1 MNKVQFPPII
11 CYKFRKI
18 SITEVKKARKSKYL
32 CIIFK
37 KIKVFYSMTITLIIL
52 IITVAMFIWGKVRAD
67 IVALTALA
75 ALLVFGILTPAE
87 ALAGFS
93 SPIVVMMV
101 GLFVVGGAIMQT
113 GLAKLTGNKL
123 MALSRGNETITFL
136 LVMLVTSF
144 IGAFVSNTGTVA
156 LMMPII
162 MSLAAGSGMQSSRF
176 LMPLAFAGSLGGML
190 TLIGTPPNLVID
202 EVLTEAGFKPLAF
215 FSFFP
220 VGIIVIAI
228 GIIVLMPLSKI
239 FLSKSQGSKK
249 KKNAKSL
256 DDLVDEYRLL
266 DNLHRFIVPSS
277 RTSAARDENGNQLDI
292 VGKTLKELSI
302 QKKYGV
308 SIIEIRNEK
317 KSRLGLVKDVNQN
330 MAKSSSTIQV
340 HDTLYI
346 IGDEQKMQHFA
357 QDYGLRKMKD
367 VKIDFYDLGLTEIV
381 VMPTSNFVG
390 LRIGEANLRKRFGI
404 NVLGVKRGSSSSS
417 SSEGGRGGSE
427 YITDNLIAAK
437 LHVGDML
444 LVQGEWTNLAH
455 LTADTTNWVVLDQPE
470 KTADKVLLDY
480 KAPVAAAIML
490 LMIAMMVFDFIPV
503 APVTAVIIAGLL
515 TVFAGCFRNVEA
527 AYKTINWESIVLIA
541 AMMPMSTALEKT
553 GASAL
558 VSQGLVDS
566 LGAMGPTALLAGI
579 YFTTSLMTMFI
590 SNTATAVLMAP
601 IALVAAQQVGVSP
614 YSFLFAVTLGASMC
628 FASPFSTPPN
638 ALVMKAGGYTFMDYV
653 KVGLPL
659 QVIIGVV
666 MTFVL
671 PLLFEY

>member
-1 MNKVQFPPII
+1 
-11 CYKFRKI
+11 
-18 SITEVKKARKSKYL
+18 
-32 CIIFK
+32 
-37 KIKVFYSMTITLIIL
+37 MTTTLIIL
-52 IITVAMFIWGKVRAD
+52 VITVALFIWGRVRAD

-75 ALLVFGILTPAE
+75 ALLVLGILTPAE

-93 SPIVVMMV
+93 SPIVIMMI

-162 MSLAAGSGMQSSRF
+162 MSIAAGSGMQSSRF

-202 EVLTEAGFKPLAF
+202 EVLTEGGYQPLAF

-239 FLSKSQGSKK
+239 FLSKKQSGKK
-249 KKNAKSL
+249 KKQGKSL
-256 DDLVDEYRLL
+256 DDLVDEYQLL
-266 DNLHRFIVPSS
+266 DNLHRYIVPS
-277 RTSAARDENGNQLDI
+277 RRPSAALDENGEQMDI
-292 VGKTLKELSI
+292 VGKTLKDLSI

-317 KSRLGLVKDVNQN
+317 KSRLGLVKDVSQN

-346 IGDEQKMQHFA
+346 IGEEEKMKRFA
-357 QDYGLRKMKD
+357 SDYGLRKMKD

-381 VMPTSNFVG
+381 VMPTSNFAG

-404 NVLGVKRGSSSSS
+404 NVLGVKRGD
-417 SSEGGRGGSE
+417 E
-427 YITDNLIAAK
+427 YITDNLIATK

-455 LTADTTNWVVLDQPE
+455 LATDTSNWVVIDQPE
-470 KTADKVLLDY
+470 KTVDKVLLDY

-558 VSQGLVDS
+558 VSQGLVES
-566 LGAMGPTALLAGI
+566 LGSMGPTALLAGI

-601 IALVAAQQVGVSP
+601 IALVAARQVGVSP

-638 ALVMKAGGYTFMDYV
+638 ALVMKAGGYTFTDYV

-659 QVIIGVV
+659 QIIIGVV

-671 PLLFEY
+671 PLLFPY

>member
-1 MNKVQFPPII
+1 
-11 CYKFRKI
+11 
-18 SITEVKKARKSKYL
+18 
-32 CIIFK
+32 
-37 KIKVFYSMTITLIIL
+37 MTITLIIL
-52 IITVAMFIWGKVRAD
+52 VITVAMFIWGRVRAD

-75 ALLVFGILTPAE
+75 ALLVLGILTPAE

-93 SPIVVMMV
+93 SPIVIMMI

-202 EVLTEAGFKPLAF
+202 EVLTAAGYQPLAF

-239 FLSKSQGSKK
+239 FLSKSQGNKK

-266 DNLHRFIVPSS
+266 DNLHRYIVPSS

-404 NVLGVKRGSSSSS
+404 NVLGVKRGSSSS

-659 QVIIGVV
+659 QIIIGVV

-671 PLLFEY
+671 PLLFAY

>member
-1 MNKVQFPPII
+1 
-11 CYKFRKI
+11 
-18 SITEVKKARKSKYL
+18 
-32 CIIFK
+32 
-37 KIKVFYSMTITLIIL
+37 MTITLIIL
-52 IITVAMFIWGKVRAD
+52 VITVAMFIWGRVRAD

-75 ALLVFGILTPAE
+75 ALLVLGILTPAE

-93 SPIVVMMV
+93 SPIVIMMI

-162 MSLAAGSGMQSSRF
+162 MSIAAGSGMQSSRF

-202 EVLTEAGFKPLAF
+202 EVLTAAGYQPLAF

-266 DNLHRFIVPSS
+266 DNLHRYIVPSS

-346 IGDEQKMQHFA
+346 IGDEQKMQRFA
-357 QDYGLRKMKD
+357 RDYGLRKMKD

-381 VMPTSNFVG
+381 VMPTSNFAG

-404 NVLGVKRGSSSSS
+404 NVLGVKRGSSSS

-527 AYKTINWESIVLIA
+527 AYKTINWENIVLIA

-659 QVIIGVV
+659 QIIIGVV

>member
-1 MNKVQFPPII
+1 
-11 CYKFRKI
+11 
-18 SITEVKKARKSKYL
+18 
-32 CIIFK
+32 
-37 KIKVFYSMTITLIIL
+37 MTITLSIL
-52 IITVAMFIWGKVRAD
+52 IITVAMFIWGRVRAD

-75 ALLVFGILTPAE
+75 ALLVFGILTPSE

-93 SPIVVMMV
+93 SPIVVMMI

-123 MALSRGNETITFL
+123 MALSCGNETITFL

-162 MSLAAGSGMQSSRF
+162 VSLAAASGMQSSRF

-202 EVLTEAGFKPLAF
+202 EVLTEAGYQPLAF

-220 VGIIVIAI
+220 VGLIVIAI

-239 FLSKSQGSKK
+239 FLSKKQNGKK
-249 KKNAKSL
+249 KDKAKSL
-256 DDLVDEYRLL
+256 DDLVDEYQLL
-266 DNLHRFIVPSS
+266 DNLHRYIVPSK
-277 RTSAARDENGNQLDI
+277 RYGAADENGGVMDI
-292 VGKTLKELSI
+292 VGKTLKDLSI

-317 KSRLGLVKDVNQN
+317 KSKLGLVKDVNQN
-330 MAKSSSTIQV
+330 MAKSSSTISV
-340 HDTLYI
+340 HDILYI
-346 IGDEQKMQHFA
+346 LGDEEKIEKFA
-357 QDYGLRKMKD
+357 HDYGLRKMKD

-404 NVLGVKRGSSSSS
+404 NVLGVKRG
-417 SSEGGRGGSE
+417 EE

-455 LTADTTNWVVLDQPE
+455 LTSDTSNWVVLDQPE

-490 LMIAMMVFDFIPV
+490 LMVAMMVFDFIPV

-558 VSQGLVDS
+558 VSQTLVDS

-638 ALVMKAGGYTFMDYV
+638 ALVMKAGGYSFMDYV

-659 QVIIGVV
+659 QIIIGVV

-671 PLLFEY
+671 PLLFPY

>member
-1 MNKVQFPPII
+1 
-11 CYKFRKI
+11 
-18 SITEVKKARKSKYL
+18 
-32 CIIFK
+32 
-37 KIKVFYSMTITLIIL
+37 MTTTLIIL
-52 IITVAMFIWGKVRAD
+52 VITVALFIWGRVRAD

-75 ALLVFGILTPAE
+75 ALLVLGILTPAE

-93 SPIVVMMV
+93 SPIVIMMI

-162 MSLAAGSGMQSSRF
+162 MSIAAGSGMQSSRF

-202 EVLTEAGFKPLAF
+202 EVLTEGGYQPLAF

-239 FLSKSQGSKK
+239 FLSKKQNGKK
-249 KKNAKSL
+249 KKQGKSL
-256 DDLVDEYRLL
+256 DDLVDEYQLL
-266 DNLHRFIVPSS
+266 DNLHRYIVPSRRS
-277 RTSAARDENGNQLDI
+277 SAALDENGELMDI
-292 VGKTLKELSI
+292 VGKTLKDLSI

-317 KSRLGLVKDVNQN
+317 KSRLGLVKDVSQN

-346 IGDEQKMQHFA
+346 IGKEEKINRFA
-357 QDYGLRKMKD
+357 RDYGLRKMKD

-381 VMPTSNFVG
+381 VMPTSNFAG
-390 LRIGEANLRKRFGI
+390 LRIGDANLRKRFGI
-404 NVLGVKRGSSSSS
+404 NVLGVKRGD
-417 SSEGGRGGSE
+417 E
-427 YITDNLIAAK
+427 YITDNLIATK

-455 LTADTTNWVVLDQPE
+455 LATDTSNWVVIDQPE

-558 VSQGLVDS
+558 VSQGLVES
-566 LGAMGPTALLAGI
+566 LGSMGPTALLAGI

-659 QVIIGVV
+659 QIIIGVV

-671 PLLFEY
+671 PLLFPY

>member
-1 MNKVQFPPII
+1 
-11 CYKFRKI
+11 
-18 SITEVKKARKSKYL
+18 
-32 CIIFK
+32 
-37 KIKVFYSMTITLIIL
+37 MTTTLIIL
-52 IITVAMFIWGKVRAD
+52 VITVALFIWGRVRAD

-75 ALLVFGILTPAE
+75 ALLVLGILTPAE

-93 SPIVVMMV
+93 SPIVIMMI

-162 MSLAAGSGMQSSRF
+162 MSIAAGSGMQSSRF

-202 EVLTEAGFKPLAF
+202 EVLTEGGYQPLAF

-239 FLSKSQGSKK
+239 FLSKKQSGKK
-249 KKNAKSL
+249 KKQGKSL
-256 DDLVDEYRLL
+256 DDLVDEYQLL
-266 DNLHRFIVPSS
+266 DNLHRYIVPS
-277 RTSAARDENGNQLDI
+277 RRPSAALDENGEQMDI
-292 VGKTLKELSI
+292 VGKTLKDLSI
-302 QKKYGV
+302 QQKYGV

-317 KSRLGLVKDVNQN
+317 KSRLGLVKDVSQN

-346 IGDEQKMQHFA
+346 IGEEEKMKRFA
-357 QDYGLRKMKD
+357 SDYGLRKMKD

-381 VMPTSNFVG
+381 VMPTSNFAG
-390 LRIGEANLRKRFGI
+390 LRIGDANLRKRFGI
-404 NVLGVKRGSSSSS
+404 NVLGVKRGD
-417 SSEGGRGGSE
+417 E
-427 YITDNLIAAK
+427 YITENLIATK

-455 LTADTTNWVVLDQPE
+455 LATDTSNWVVIDQPE

-480 KAPVAAAIML
+480 KAPVASAIML

-558 VSQGLVDS
+558 VSQGLVES
-566 LGAMGPTALLAGI
+566 LGSMGPTALLAGI

-659 QVIIGVV
+659 QIIIGVV

-671 PLLFEY
+671 PLLFPY

>member
-1 MNKVQFPPII
+1 
-11 CYKFRKI
+11 
-18 SITEVKKARKSKYL
+18 
-32 CIIFK
+32 
-37 KIKVFYSMTITLIIL
+37 MTITLSIL
-52 IITVAMFIWGKVRAD
+52 IITVAMFIWGRVRAD

-75 ALLVFGILTPAE
+75 ALLVFGILTPSE

-93 SPIVVMMV
+93 SPIVVMMI

-162 MSLAAGSGMQSSRF
+162 VSLAAASGMQSSRF

-202 EVLTEAGFKPLAF
+202 EALTEAGYQPLAF

-220 VGIIVIAI
+220 VGLIVIAI

-239 FLSKSQGSKK
+239 FLSKKQNGKK
-249 KKNAKSL
+249 RDKAKSL
-256 DDLVDEYRLL
+256 DDLVDEYQLL
-266 DNLHRFIVPSS
+266 DNLHRYIVPSK
-277 RTSAARDENGNQLDI
+277 RYGAADENGGVMDI
-292 VGKTLKELSI
+292 VGKTLKDLSI

-317 KSRLGLVKDVNQN
+317 KSKLGLVKDVNQN
-330 MAKSSSTIQV
+330 MAKSSSTISV
-340 HDTLYI
+340 HDILYI
-346 IGDEQKMQHFA
+346 LGDEEKIEKFA
-357 QDYGLRKMKD
+357 HDYGLRKMKD

-381 VMPTSNFVG
+381 VMPTSNFAG

-404 NVLGVKRGSSSSS
+404 NVLGVKRG
-417 SSEGGRGGSE
+417 EE

-455 LTADTTNWVVLDQPE
+455 LTSDTSNWVVLDQPE

-490 LMIAMMVFDFIPV
+490 LMVAMMVFDFIPV

-558 VSQGLVDS
+558 VSQTLVAS

-590 SNTATAVLMAP
+590 SNTATVVLMAP

-638 ALVMKAGGYTFMDYV
+638 ALVMKAGGYSFMDYV

-659 QVIIGVV
+659 QIIIGVV

-671 PLLFEY
+671 PLLFPY

>member
-1 MNKVQFPPII
+1 
-11 CYKFRKI
+11 
-18 SITEVKKARKSKYL
+18 
-32 CIIFK
+32 
-37 KIKVFYSMTITLIIL
+37 MTVTLIIL
-52 IITVAMFIWGKVRAD
+52 VITVAMFIWGRVRAD

-75 ALLVFGILTPAE
+75 ALLVLGILTPAE

-93 SPIVVMMV
+93 SPIVIMMI

-162 MSLAAGSGMQSSRF
+162 MSIAAGSGMQSSRF

-202 EVLTEAGFKPLAF
+202 EVLTEAGYQPLAF

-239 FLSKSQGSKK
+239 FLSKSQGNKK

-266 DNLHRFIVPSS
+266 DNLHRYIVPSS

-330 MAKSSSTIQV
+330 MAQSSSTIQV

-346 IGDEQKMQHFA
+346 IGDEQKMQRFA

-455 LTADTTNWVVLDQPE
+455 LTADATNWVVLDQPE

-659 QVIIGVV
+659 QIIIGVV

-671 PLLFEY
+671 PLLFAY

>member
-1 MNKVQFPPII
+1 
-11 CYKFRKI
+11 
-18 SITEVKKARKSKYL
+18 
-32 CIIFK
+32 
-37 KIKVFYSMTITLIIL
+37 
-52 IITVAMFIWGKVRAD
+52 
-67 IVALTALA
+67 
-75 ALLVFGILTPAE
+75 
-87 ALAGFS
+87 
-93 SPIVVMMV
+93 MMI

-123 MALSRGNETITFL
+123 MALSHGNETVTFL

-239 FLSKSQGSKK
+239 FLSKKQNGKK
-249 KKNAKSL
+249 KSNGKSL

-266 DNLHRFIVPSS
+266 DNLHRYIVPSN
-277 RTSAARDENGNQLDI
+277 RTSAAKDENGEPMNI

-302 QKKYGV
+302 QKEYGV

-317 KSRLGLVKDVNQN
+317 KSRLGLVQDVNQN

-340 HDTLYI
+340 QDILYI
-346 IGDEQKMQHFA
+346 IGDEQKMQRFA
-357 QDYGLRKMKD
+357 QDYDLRKMKD

-381 VMPTSNFVG
+381 VMPTSNFAG

-404 NVLGVKRGSSSSS
+404 NVLGVKRGGSSSD
-417 SSEGGRGGSE
+417 GKVGKE
-427 YITDNLIAAK
+427 YITDNLIATR

-455 LTADTTNWVVLDQPE
+455 LTADTANWVVLDQPE

-566 LGAMGPTALLAGI
+566 LGSMGPTALLAGI

-659 QVIIGVV
+659 QIIIGVV

-671 PLLFEY
+671 PLLFPY

>member
-1 MNKVQFPPII
+1 
-11 CYKFRKI
+11 
-18 SITEVKKARKSKYL
+18 
-32 CIIFK
+32 
-37 KIKVFYSMTITLIIL
+37 MTITLIIL
-52 IITVAMFIWGKVRAD
+52 VITVAMFIWGRVRAD

-75 ALLVFGILTPAE
+75 ALLVLGILTPAE

-93 SPIVVMMV
+93 SPIVIMMI

-162 MSLAAGSGMQSSRF
+162 MSIAAGSGMQSSRF

-202 EVLTEAGFKPLAF
+202 EVLTEAGYQPLAF

-239 FLSKSQGSKK
+239 FLSKSQGSRK

-266 DNLHRFIVPSS
+266 DNLHRYIVPSS
-277 RTSAARDENGNQLDI
+277 RTSAARDENGNRMDI

-346 IGDEQKMQHFA
+346 IGDEQKMQRFA
-357 QDYGLRKMKD
+357 RDYGLRKMKD

-404 NVLGVKRGSSSSS
+404 NVLGVKRGSSSS

-659 QVIIGVV
+659 QIIIGVV

>member
-1 MNKVQFPPII
+1 
-11 CYKFRKI
+11 
-18 SITEVKKARKSKYL
+18 
-32 CIIFK
+32 
-37 KIKVFYSMTITLIIL
+37 MTITLIIL
-52 IITVAMFIWGKVRAD
+52 VITVAMFIWGRVRAD
-67 IVALTALA
+67 IVVLTALA
-75 ALLVFGILTPAE
+75 ALLVLGILTPAE

-93 SPIVVMMV
+93 SPIVIMMI

-162 MSLAAGSGMQSSRF
+162 MSIAAGSGMQSSRF

-202 EVLTEAGFKPLAF
+202 EVLTEAGYQPLAF

-239 FLSKSQGSKK
+239 FLSKSQGNKK

-266 DNLHRFIVPSS
+266 DNLHRYIVPSS
-277 RTSAARDENGNQLDI
+277 RTSAARDENGNRMDI

-381 VMPTSNFVG
+381 VMPTSNFAG
-390 LRIGEANLRKRFGI
+390 LRIGDANLRKRFGI

-659 QVIIGVV
+659 QIIIGVV

>member
-1 MNKVQFPPII
+1 
-11 CYKFRKI
+11 
-18 SITEVKKARKSKYL
+18 
-32 CIIFK
+32 
-37 KIKVFYSMTITLIIL
+37 MTVTLIIL
-52 IITVAMFIWGKVRAD
+52 VITVAMFIWGRVRAD

-75 ALLVFGILTPAE
+75 ALLVLGILTPAE

-93 SPIVVMMV
+93 SPIVIMMI

-202 EVLTEAGFKPLAF
+202 EVLTEAGYQPLAF

-228 GIIVLMPLSKI
+228 GIIVLMPLSRI

-266 DNLHRFIVPSS
+266 DNLHRYIVPSS
-277 RTSAARDENGNQLDI
+277 RTSAARDENGNRMDI

-346 IGDEQKMQHFA
+346 IGDEQKMQRFA
-357 QDYGLRKMKD
+357 RDYGLRKMKD

-404 NVLGVKRGSSSSS
+404 NVLGVKRGSSSSSS

-659 QVIIGVV
+659 QIIIGVV

>member
-1 MNKVQFPPII
+1 
-11 CYKFRKI
+11 
-18 SITEVKKARKSKYL
+18 
-32 CIIFK
+32 
-37 KIKVFYSMTITLIIL
+37 MTTTLIIL
-52 IITVAMFIWGKVRAD
+52 VITVALFIWGRVRAD

-75 ALLVFGILTPAE
+75 ALLVLGILTPAE

-93 SPIVVMMV
+93 SPIVIMMI

-162 MSLAAGSGMQSSRF
+162 MSIAAGSGMQSSRF

-202 EVLTEAGFKPLAF
+202 EVLTEGGYQPLAF

-239 FLSKSQGSKK
+239 FLSKKLSGKK
-249 KKNAKSL
+249 KKQGKSL
-256 DDLVDEYRLL
+256 DDLVDEYQLL
-266 DNLHRFIVPSS
+266 DNLHRYIVPS
-277 RTSAARDENGNQLDI
+277 RRPSAAIDENGEQMDI
-292 VGKTLKELSI
+292 VGKTLKDLSI

-317 KSRLGLVKDVNQN
+317 KSRLGLVKDVSQN

-346 IGDEQKMQHFA
+346 IGEEEKMKRFA
-357 QDYGLRKMKD
+357 SDYGLRKMKD

-381 VMPTSNFVG
+381 VMPTSNFAG
-390 LRIGEANLRKRFGI
+390 LRIGDANLRKRFGI
-404 NVLGVKRGSSSSS
+404 NVLGVKRGD
-417 SSEGGRGGSE
+417 E

-455 LTADTTNWVVLDQPE
+455 LATDTSNWVVIDQPE

-558 VSQGLVDS
+558 VSQGLVES
-566 LGAMGPTALLAGI
+566 LGSMGPTALLAGI

-601 IALVAAQQVGVSP
+601 IALVAARQVGVSP

-659 QVIIGVV
+659 QIIIGVV

-671 PLLFEY
+671 PLLFPY

>member
-1 MNKVQFPPII
+1 
-11 CYKFRKI
+11 
-18 SITEVKKARKSKYL
+18 
-32 CIIFK
+32 
-37 KIKVFYSMTITLIIL
+37 MTITLIIL
-52 IITVAMFIWGKVRAD
+52 IITVAMFIWGRVRAD
-67 IVALTALA
+67 IVALSALA
-75 ALLVFGILTPAE
+75 ALLVLGILTPAE

-93 SPIVVMMV
+93 SPIVIMMI

-123 MALSRGNETITFL
+123 MALSRGNETVTFL

-239 FLSKSQGSKK
+239 FLSQKQNGKK
-249 KKNAKSL
+249 KKNGKSL
-256 DDLVDEYRLL
+256 DDLVDEYQLL
-266 DNLHRFIVPSS
+266 DNLHRYIVPSK
-277 RTSAARDENGNQLDI
+277 RTAAAIDENGQMMDI
-292 VGKTLKELSI
+292 VGKTLKDLSI

-330 MAKSSSTIQV
+330 MAKSSSTIAV

-346 IGDEQKMQHFA
+346 MGDEEKIERFA
-357 QDYGLRKMKD
+357 QDYDLRKMKD

-381 VMPTSNFVG
+381 VMPTSNFAG
-390 LRIGEANLRKRFGI
+390 LRIGDANLRKCFGI
-404 NVLGVKRGSSSSS
+404 NVLGVKRGGSSSD
-417 SSEGGRGGSE
+417 GKVGKE
-427 YITDNLIAAK
+427 YITDNLIATR

-490 LMIAMMVFDFIPV
+490 LMIAIMVFDFIPV

-566 LGAMGPTALLAGI
+566 LGSMGPTALLAGI

-659 QVIIGVV
+659 QIIIGVV

-671 PLLFEY
+671 PLLFPY

>member
-1 MNKVQFPPII
+1 
-11 CYKFRKI
+11 
-18 SITEVKKARKSKYL
+18 
-32 CIIFK
+32 
-37 KIKVFYSMTITLIIL
+37 MTTTLIIL
-52 IITVAMFIWGKVRAD
+52 VITVALFIWGRVRAD

-75 ALLVFGILTPAE
+75 ALLVLGILTPAE

-93 SPIVVMMV
+93 SPIVIMMI

-113 GLAKLTGNKL
+113 GLAKLAGNKL

-162 MSLAAGSGMQSSRF
+162 MSIAAGSGMQSSRF

-202 EVLTEAGFKPLAF
+202 EVLTEGGYQPLAF

-239 FLSKSQGSKK
+239 FLSKKQSGKK
-249 KKNAKSL
+249 KKQGKSL
-256 DDLVDEYRLL
+256 DDLVDEYQLL
-266 DNLHRFIVPSS
+266 DNLHRYIVPS
-277 RTSAARDENGNQLDI
+277 RRPSAALDENGEQMDI
-292 VGKTLKELSI
+292 VGKTLKDLSI

-317 KSRLGLVKDVNQN
+317 KSRLGLVKDVSQN

-346 IGDEQKMQHFA
+346 IGEEEKMKRFA
-357 QDYGLRKMKD
+357 SDYGLRKMKD

-381 VMPTSNFVG
+381 VMPTSNFAG

-404 NVLGVKRGSSSSS
+404 NVLGVKRGD
-417 SSEGGRGGSE
+417 E
-427 YITDNLIAAK
+427 YITDNLIATK

-455 LTADTTNWVVLDQPE
+455 LATDTSNWVVIDQPE

-558 VSQGLVDS
+558 VSQGLVES
-566 LGAMGPTALLAGI
+566 LGSMGPTALLAGI

-659 QVIIGVV
+659 QIIIGVV

-671 PLLFEY
+671 PLLFPY

>member
-1 MNKVQFPPII
+1 
-11 CYKFRKI
+11 
-18 SITEVKKARKSKYL
+18 
-32 CIIFK
+32 
-37 KIKVFYSMTITLIIL
+37 MTVTLIIL
-52 IITVAMFIWGKVRAD
+52 VITVAMFIWGRVRAD

-75 ALLVFGILTPAE
+75 ALLVLGILTPAE

-93 SPIVVMMV
+93 SPIVIMMI

-202 EVLTEAGFKPLAF
+202 EVLTEAGYQPLAF

-239 FLSKSQGSKK
+239 FLSKSQGNKK

-346 IGDEQKMQHFA
+346 IGDEQKMQRFA
-357 QDYGLRKMKD
+357 RDYGLRKMKD

-404 NVLGVKRGSSSSS
+404 NVLGVKRGSSSSSS

-490 LMIAMMVFDFIPV
+490 LMIAMMVFDIIPV

-659 QVIIGVV
+659 QIIIGVV

-671 PLLFEY
+671 PLLFAY

>member
-1 MNKVQFPPII
+1 
-11 CYKFRKI
+11 
-18 SITEVKKARKSKYL
+18 
-32 CIIFK
+32 
-37 KIKVFYSMTITLIIL
+37 MTTTLIIL
-52 IITVAMFIWGKVRAD
+52 VITVALFIWGRVRAD

-75 ALLVFGILTPAE
+75 ALLVLGILTPAE

-93 SPIVVMMV
+93 SPIVIMMI

-162 MSLAAGSGMQSSRF
+162 MSIAAGSGMQSSRF

-202 EVLTEAGFKPLAF
+202 EVLTEGGYQPLAF

-239 FLSKSQGSKK
+239 FLSKKQSGKK
-249 KKNAKSL
+249 KKQGKSL
-256 DDLVDEYRLL
+256 DDLVDEYQLL
-266 DNLHRFIVPSS
+266 DNLHRYIVPS
-277 RTSAARDENGNQLDI
+277 RRPSAALDENGEQMDI
-292 VGKTLKELSI
+292 VGKTLKDLSI

-317 KSRLGLVKDVNQN
+317 KSRLGLVKDVSQN

-346 IGDEQKMQHFA
+346 IGEEEKMKRFA
-357 QDYGLRKMKD
+357 SDYGLRKMKD

-381 VMPTSNFVG
+381 VMPTSNFAG

-404 NVLGVKRGSSSSS
+404 NVLGVKRGD
-417 SSEGGRGGSE
+417 E

-455 LTADTTNWVVLDQPE
+455 LATDTSNWVVIDQPE

-490 LMIAMMVFDFIPV
+490 LMITMMVFDFIPV

-558 VSQGLVDS
+558 VSQGLVES
-566 LGAMGPTALLAGI
+566 LGSMGPTALLAGI

-601 IALVAAQQVGVSP
+601 IALVAARQVGVSP

-659 QVIIGVV
+659 QIIIGVV

-671 PLLFEY
+671 PLLFPY

>member
-1 MNKVQFPPII
+1 
-11 CYKFRKI
+11 
-18 SITEVKKARKSKYL
+18 
-32 CIIFK
+32 
-37 KIKVFYSMTITLIIL
+37 MTITLSIL
-52 IITVAMFIWGKVRAD
+52 IITVAMFIWGRVRAD

-75 ALLVFGILTPAE
+75 ALLVFGILTPSE

-93 SPIVVMMV
+93 SPIVVMMI

-162 MSLAAGSGMQSSRF
+162 VSLAAASGMQSSRF

-202 EVLTEAGFKPLAF
+202 EALTEAGYQPLAF

-220 VGIIVIAI
+220 VGLIVIAI

-239 FLSKSQGSKK
+239 FLSKKQNGKK
-249 KKNAKSL
+249 KDKAKSL
-256 DDLVDEYRLL
+256 DDLVDEYQLL
-266 DNLHRFIVPSS
+266 DNLHRYIVPSK
-277 RTSAARDENGNQLDI
+277 RYGAADENGGVMDI
-292 VGKTLKELSI
+292 VGKTLKDLSI

-317 KSRLGLVKDVNQN
+317 KSKLGLVKDVNQN
-330 MAKSSSTIQV
+330 MAKSSSTISV
-340 HDTLYI
+340 HDILYI
-346 IGDEQKMQHFA
+346 LGDEEKIDKFA
-357 QDYGLRKMKD
+357 HDYGLRKMKD

-381 VMPTSNFVG
+381 VMPTSNFAG

-404 NVLGVKRGSSSSS
+404 NVLGVKRG
-417 SSEGGRGGSE
+417 EE

-455 LTADTTNWVVLDQPE
+455 LTSDTSNWVVLDQPE

-490 LMIAMMVFDFIPV
+490 LMVAMMVFDFIPV

-558 VSQGLVDS
+558 VSQTLVAS
-566 LGAMGPTALLAGI
+566 LGALGPTALLAGI

-638 ALVMKAGGYTFMDYV
+638 ALVMKAGGYSFMDYV

-659 QVIIGVV
+659 QIIIGVV

-671 PLLFEY
+671 PLLFPY

>member
-1 MNKVQFPPII
+1 
-11 CYKFRKI
+11 
-18 SITEVKKARKSKYL
+18 
-32 CIIFK
+32 
-37 KIKVFYSMTITLIIL
+37 MTITLIIL
-52 IITVAMFIWGKVRAD
+52 VITVAMFIWGRVRAD

-75 ALLVFGILTPAE
+75 ALLVLGILTPAE

-93 SPIVVMMV
+93 SPIVIMMI

-162 MSLAAGSGMQSSRF
+162 MSIAAGSGMQSSRF

-202 EVLTEAGFKPLAF
+202 EVLTAAGYQPLAF

-266 DNLHRFIVPSS
+266 DNLHRYIVPSS

-381 VMPTSNFVG
+381 VMPTSNFAG

-404 NVLGVKRGSSSSS
+404 NVLGVKRGSSSS

-659 QVIIGVV
+659 QIIIGVV

>member
-1 MNKVQFPPII
+1 
-11 CYKFRKI
+11 
-18 SITEVKKARKSKYL
+18 
-32 CIIFK
+32 
-37 KIKVFYSMTITLIIL
+37 MTVTLIIL
-52 IITVAMFIWGKVRAD
+52 VITVAMFIWGRVRAD

-75 ALLVFGILTPAE
+75 ALLVLGILTPAE

-93 SPIVVMMV
+93 SPIVIMMI

-162 MSLAAGSGMQSSRF
+162 MSIAAGSGMQSSRF

-202 EVLTEAGFKPLAF
+202 EVLTEAGYQPLAF

-239 FLSKSQGSKK
+239 FLSKSQGNKK

-266 DNLHRFIVPSS
+266 DNLHRYIVPSS
-277 RTSAARDENGNQLDI
+277 RTSAAKDENGNVMDI

-346 IGDEQKMQHFA
+346 IGDEQKMQRFA

-427 YITDNLIAAK
+427 YITDNLISTK

-659 QVIIGVV
+659 QIIIGVV

-671 PLLFEY
+671 PLLFAY

>member
-1 MNKVQFPPII
+1 
-11 CYKFRKI
+11 
-18 SITEVKKARKSKYL
+18 
-32 CIIFK
+32 
-37 KIKVFYSMTITLIIL
+37 MTITLIIL
-52 IITVAMFIWGKVRAD
+52 VITVAMFIWGRVRAD

-75 ALLVFGILTPAE
+75 ALLVLGILTPAE

-93 SPIVVMMV
+93 SPIVIMMI

-162 MSLAAGSGMQSSRF
+162 MSIAAGSGMQSSRF

-202 EVLTEAGFKPLAF
+202 EVLTAAGYQPLAF

-266 DNLHRFIVPSS
+266 DNLHRYIVPSS

-659 QVIIGVV
+659 QIIIGVV

>member
-1 MNKVQFPPII
+1 
-11 CYKFRKI
+11 
-18 SITEVKKARKSKYL
+18 
-32 CIIFK
+32 
-37 KIKVFYSMTITLIIL
+37 MTTTLIIL
-52 IITVAMFIWGKVRAD
+52 VITVALFIWGRVRAD
-67 IVALTALA
+67 IVALTALS
-75 ALLVFGILTPAE
+75 ALLVLGILTPAE

-93 SPIVVMMV
+93 SPIVIMMI

-162 MSLAAGSGMQSSRF
+162 MSIAAGSGMQSSRF

-202 EVLTEAGFKPLAF
+202 EVLTEGGYQPLAF

-239 FLSKSQGSKK
+239 FLSKKQSGKK
-249 KKNAKSL
+249 KKQGKSL
-256 DDLVDEYRLL
+256 DDLVDEYQLL
-266 DNLHRFIVPSS
+266 DNLHRYIVPS
-277 RTSAARDENGNQLDI
+277 RRPSAALDENGEQMDI

-317 KSRLGLVKDVNQN
+317 KSRLGLVKDVSQN

-346 IGDEQKMQHFA
+346 IGEEEKMKRFA
-357 QDYGLRKMKD
+357 SDYGLRKMKD

-381 VMPTSNFVG
+381 VMPTSNFAG

-404 NVLGVKRGSSSSS
+404 NVLGVKRGD
-417 SSEGGRGGSE
+417 E
-427 YITDNLIAAK
+427 YITDNLIATK

-455 LTADTTNWVVLDQPE
+455 LATDTSNWVVIDQPE

-558 VSQGLVDS
+558 VSQGLVES
-566 LGAMGPTALLAGI
+566 LGSMGPTALLAGI

-659 QVIIGVV
+659 QIIIGVV

-671 PLLFEY
+671 PLLFPY

>member
-1 MNKVQFPPII
+1 MQKIHF
-11 CYKFRKI
+11 KF
-18 SITEVKKARKSKYL
+18 
-32 CIIFK
+32 FH
-37 KIKVFYSMTITLIIL
+37 SMTITLIIL
-52 IITVAMFIWGKVRAD
+52 IITVAMFIWGRVRAD

-75 ALLVFGILTPAE
+75 ALLVLGILTPAE

-93 SPIVVMMV
+93 SPIVIMMI

-123 MALSRGNETITFL
+123 MALSHGNETVTFL

-239 FLSKSQGSKK
+239 FLSKKQNGKK
-249 KKNAKSL
+249 KSNGKSL
-256 DDLVDEYRLL
+256 DDLVDEYQLL
-266 DNLHRFIVPSS
+266 DNLHRYIVPSK
-277 RTSAARDENGNQLDI
+277 RTSAAKDENGEPMNI

-302 QKKYGV
+302 QKEYGV

-317 KSRLGLVKDVNQN
+317 KSRLGLVQDVNQN

-340 HDTLYI
+340 QDILYI
-346 IGDEQKMQHFA
+346 IGDEQKMQRFA

-381 VMPTSNFVG
+381 VMPTSNFAG
-390 LRIGEANLRKRFGI
+390 LRIGDANLRKRFGI
-404 NVLGVKRGSSSSS
+404 NVLGVKRGGSSSD
-417 SSEGGRGGSE
+417 GKVGKE
-427 YITDNLIAAK
+427 YITDNLIATR

-566 LGAMGPTALLAGI
+566 LGSMGPTALLAGI

-659 QVIIGVV
+659 QIIIGVV

-671 PLLFEY
+671 PLLFPY

>member
-1 MNKVQFPPII
+1 
-11 CYKFRKI
+11 
-18 SITEVKKARKSKYL
+18 
-32 CIIFK
+32 
-37 KIKVFYSMTITLIIL
+37 MTITLIIL
-52 IITVAMFIWGKVRAD
+52 IVTVAMFIWGRVRAD

-93 SPIVVMMV
+93 SPIVIMMI

-123 MALSRGNETITFL
+123 MALSHGNETITFL

-162 MSLAAGSGMQSSRF
+162 MSLAAASGLQSSRF

-202 EVLTEAGFKPLAF
+202 EVLTDAGFEPLSF

-228 GIIVLMPLSKI
+228 GIIVLMPLSRL
-239 FLSKSQGSKK
+239 FLSKKQNGKK
-249 KKNAKSL
+249 KKMTKSL

-266 DNLHRFIVPSS
+266 DNLHRYIVPKK
-277 RTSAARDENGNQLDI
+277 RASAADVSASDASASDVPAADVSASSASSMEVSANI
-292 VGKTLKELSI
+292 IGKTLKELSL
-302 QKKYGV
+302 QKRYGV

-317 KSRLGLVKDVNQN
+317 KSRLGLVRDINQN
-330 MAKSSSTIQV
+330 MAKSNSVISEG
-340 HDTLYI
+340 DTLYI
-346 IGDEQKMQHFA
+346 IGDDEKIKVFA
-357 QDYGLRKMKD
+357 KDYGLRKMKD

-404 NVLGVKRGSSSSS
+404 NVLGIKRGGERTTSSSSLSSSSSSS
-417 SSEGGRGGSE
+417 SSEK
-427 YITDNLIAAK
+427 YITENLIDRK
-437 LHVGDML
+437 LRVGDVL
-444 LVQGEWTNLAH
+444 LVQGEWTNLSH
-455 LTADTTNWVVLDQPE
+455 LSSDTANWVVLGQPE
-470 KTADKVLLDY
+470 KVADKVLLDY
-480 KAPVAAAIML
+480 KAPVAALIML

-503 APVTAVIIAGLL
+503 APVTAVIVAGLL

-558 VSQGLVDS
+558 VSQTLVDS
-566 LGAMGPTALLAGI
+566 LGSLGPTALLAGI

-614 YSFLFAVTLGASMC
+614 YAFLFAVTLGASMC

-659 QVIIGVV
+659 QIIIGVV

-671 PLLFEY
+671 PLLFPY

>member
-1 MNKVQFPPII
+1 
-11 CYKFRKI
+11 
-18 SITEVKKARKSKYL
+18 
-32 CIIFK
+32 
-37 KIKVFYSMTITLIIL
+37 MTITLSIL

-93 SPIVVMMV
+93 SPIVVMMI

-239 FLSKSQGSKK
+239 FLSKKQNGKK
-249 KKNAKSL
+249 KKQGKSL
-256 DDLVDEYRLL
+256 DDLVDEYQLL
-266 DNLHRFIVPSS
+266 DNLHRYIVPS
-277 RTSAARDENGNQLDI
+277 RRPSAALDENGEQMNI
-292 VGKTLKELSI
+292 VGKTLKDLSI

-317 KSRLGLVKDVNQN
+317 KSRLGLVKDVSQN

-346 IGDEQKMQHFA
+346 IGEEEKMKRFA
-357 QDYGLRKMKD
+357 SDYGLRKMKD

-381 VMPTSNFVG
+381 VMPTSNFAG
-390 LRIGEANLRKRFGI
+390 LRIGDANLRKRFGI
-404 NVLGVKRGSSSSS
+404 NVLGVKRGD
-417 SSEGGRGGSE
+417 E
-427 YITDNLIAAK
+427 YITDNLIATK

-455 LTADTTNWVVLDQPE
+455 LATDTSNWVVIDQPE

-566 LGAMGPTALLAGI
+566 LGSMGPTALLAGI

-659 QVIIGVV
+659 QIIIGVV

-671 PLLFEY
+671 PLLFPY

>member
-1 MNKVQFPPII
+1 
-11 CYKFRKI
+11 
-18 SITEVKKARKSKYL
+18 
-32 CIIFK
+32 
-37 KIKVFYSMTITLIIL
+37 MTITLIIL
-52 IITVAMFIWGKVRAD
+52 VITVAMFIWGRVRAD

-75 ALLVFGILTPAE
+75 ALLVLGILTPAE

-93 SPIVVMMV
+93 SPIVIMMI

-162 MSLAAGSGMQSSRF
+162 MSIAAGSGMQSSRF

-202 EVLTEAGFKPLAF
+202 EVLTAAGYQPLAF

-239 FLSKSQGSKK
+239 FLSRKQSGKK
-249 KKNAKSL
+249 KKTKSL

-346 IGDEQKMQHFA
+346 IGDEQKMQRFA
-357 QDYGLRKMKD
+357 RDYGLRKMKD
-367 VKIDFYDLGLTEIV
+367 VKIDFYDLGLSEIV
-381 VMPTSNFVG
+381 VMPTSNFAG

-404 NVLGVKRGSSSSS
+404 NVLGVKRGGSSSSSSSS
-417 SSEGGRGGSE
+417 SSEGGRGGNE

-455 LTADTTNWVVLDQPE
+455 LTADTSNWVVLDQPE
-470 KTADKVLLDY
+470 KAADKVLLDY

-659 QVIIGVV
+659 QIIIGVV

>member
-1 MNKVQFPPII
+1 
-11 CYKFRKI
+11 
-18 SITEVKKARKSKYL
+18 
-32 CIIFK
+32 
-37 KIKVFYSMTITLIIL
+37 MTTTLIIL
-52 IITVAMFIWGKVRAD
+52 VITVALFIWGRVRAD

-75 ALLVFGILTPAE
+75 ALLVLGILTPAE

-93 SPIVVMMV
+93 SPIVIMMI

-162 MSLAAGSGMQSSRF
+162 MSIAAGSGMQSSRF

-202 EVLTEAGFKPLAF
+202 EVLTESGYQPLAF

-239 FLSKSQGSKK
+239 FLSKKQSGKK
-249 KKNAKSL
+249 KKQGKSL
-256 DDLVDEYRLL
+256 DDLVDEYQLL
-266 DNLHRFIVPSS
+266 DNLHRYIVPS
-277 RTSAARDENGNQLDI
+277 RRPSATLDENGEQMDI
-292 VGKTLKELSI
+292 VGKTLKDLSI

-317 KSRLGLVKDVNQN
+317 KSRLGLVKDVSQN

-346 IGDEQKMQHFA
+346 IGEEEKMKRFA
-357 QDYGLRKMKD
+357 SDYGLRKMKD

-381 VMPTSNFVG
+381 VMPTSNFAG

-404 NVLGVKRGSSSSS
+404 NVLGVKRGD
-417 SSEGGRGGSE
+417 E
-427 YITDNLIAAK
+427 YITDNLIATK

-455 LTADTTNWVVLDQPE
+455 LATDTSNWVVIDQPE
-470 KTADKVLLDY
+470 KTADKVLLDF

-503 APVTAVIIAGLL
+503 APVTAVIITGLL
-515 TVFAGCFRNVEA
+515 TVFTGCFRNVEA

-558 VSQGLVDS
+558 VSQGLVES
-566 LGAMGPTALLAGI
+566 LGSMGPTALLAGI

-601 IALVAAQQVGVSP
+601 IALVAARQVGVSP

-659 QVIIGVV
+659 QIIIGVV

-671 PLLFEY
+671 PLLFPY

>member
-1 MNKVQFPPII
+1 
-11 CYKFRKI
+11 
-18 SITEVKKARKSKYL
+18 
-32 CIIFK
+32 
-37 KIKVFYSMTITLIIL
+37 MTITLSIL
-52 IITVAMFIWGKVRAD
+52 IITVAMFIWGRVRAD

-75 ALLVFGILTPAE
+75 ALLVFGILTPSE

-93 SPIVVMMV
+93 SPIVIMMI

-162 MSLAAGSGMQSSRF
+162 VSLAAASGMQSSRF

-202 EVLTEAGFKPLAF
+202 EALTEAGYQPLAF

-220 VGIIVIAI
+220 VGLIVIAI

-239 FLSKSQGSKK
+239 FLSKKQNGKK
-249 KKNAKSL
+249 KDKAKSL
-256 DDLVDEYRLL
+256 DDLVDEYQLL
-266 DNLHRFIVPSS
+266 DNLHRYIVPSK
-277 RTSAARDENGNQLDI
+277 RYGAADENGGVMDI

-317 KSRLGLVKDVNQN
+317 KSKLGLVKDVNQN
-330 MAKSSSTIQV
+330 MAKSSSTISV
-340 HDTLYI
+340 HDILYI
-346 IGDEQKMQHFA
+346 LGDEEKIEKFA
-357 QDYGLRKMKD
+357 HDYGLRKMKN

-381 VMPTSNFVG
+381 VMPTSNFAG

-404 NVLGVKRGSSSSS
+404 NVLGVKRG
-417 SSEGGRGGSE
+417 EE

-455 LTADTTNWVVLDQPE
+455 LTSDTSNWVVLDQPE

-490 LMIAMMVFDFIPV
+490 LMVAMMVFDFIPV

-558 VSQGLVDS
+558 VSQTLVDS
-566 LGAMGPTALLAGI
+566 LGSMGPTALLAGI

-638 ALVMKAGGYTFMDYV
+638 ALVMKAGGYSFMDYV

-659 QVIIGVV
+659 QIIIGVV

-671 PLLFEY
+671 PLLFPY

>member
-1 MNKVQFPPII
+1 
-11 CYKFRKI
+11 
-18 SITEVKKARKSKYL
+18 
-32 CIIFK
+32 
-37 KIKVFYSMTITLIIL
+37 MTTTLIIL
-52 IITVAMFIWGKVRAD
+52 VITVALFIWGRVRAD

-75 ALLVFGILTPAE
+75 ALLVLGILTPAE

-93 SPIVVMMV
+93 SPIVIMMI

-162 MSLAAGSGMQSSRF
+162 MSIAAGSGMQSSRF

-202 EVLTEAGFKPLAF
+202 EVLTEGGYQPLAF

-239 FLSKSQGSKK
+239 FLSKKQSGKK
-249 KKNAKSL
+249 KKQGKSL
-256 DDLVDEYRLL
+256 DDLVDEYQLL
-266 DNLHRFIVPSS
+266 DNLHRYIVPS
-277 RTSAARDENGNQLDI
+277 RRPSAALDENGEQMDI
-292 VGKTLKELSI
+292 VGKTLKDLSI

-317 KSRLGLVKDVNQN
+317 KSRLGLVKDVSQN

-346 IGDEQKMQHFA
+346 IGEEEKMKRFA
-357 QDYGLRKMKD
+357 SDYGLRKMKD

-381 VMPTSNFVG
+381 VMPTSNFAG

-404 NVLGVKRGSSSSS
+404 NVLGVKRGD
-417 SSEGGRGGSE
+417 E

-455 LTADTTNWVVLDQPE
+455 LATDTSNWVVIDQPE

-558 VSQGLVDS
+558 VSQGLVES
-566 LGAMGPTALLAGI
+566 LGSMGPTALLAGI
-579 YFTTSLMTMFI
+579 YFTTSLMTMFV

-601 IALVAAQQVGVSP
+601 IALVAARQVGVSP

-659 QVIIGVV
+659 QIIIGVV

-671 PLLFEY
+671 PLLFPY

>member
-1 MNKVQFPPII
+1 
-11 CYKFRKI
+11 
-18 SITEVKKARKSKYL
+18 
-32 CIIFK
+32 
-37 KIKVFYSMTITLIIL
+37 MTITLIIL
-52 IITVAMFIWGKVRAD
+52 VITVAMFIWGRVRAD

-75 ALLVFGILTPAE
+75 ALLVLGILTPAE

-93 SPIVVMMV
+93 SPIVIMMI

-162 MSLAAGSGMQSSRF
+162 MSIAAGSGMQSSRF

-202 EVLTEAGFKPLAF
+202 EVLTEAGYQPLAF

-228 GIIVLMPLSKI
+228 GIIVLMPLSRI
-239 FLSKSQGSKK
+239 FLSKSQGNKK

-266 DNLHRFIVPSS
+266 DNLHRYIVPSS

-357 QDYGLRKMKD
+357 RDYGLRKMKD

-381 VMPTSNFVG
+381 VMPTSNFAG

-659 QVIIGVV
+659 QIIIGVV

>member
-1 MNKVQFPPII
+1 
-11 CYKFRKI
+11 
-18 SITEVKKARKSKYL
+18 
-32 CIIFK
+32 
-37 KIKVFYSMTITLIIL
+37 MTVTLIIL
-52 IITVAMFIWGKVRAD
+52 VITVAMFIWGRVRAD
-67 IVALTALA
+67 IVALTALS
-75 ALLVFGILTPAE
+75 ALLVLGILTPAE

-93 SPIVVMMV
+93 SPIVIMMI

-162 MSLAAGSGMQSSRF
+162 MSIAAGSGMQSSRF

-202 EVLTEAGFKPLAF
+202 EVLTEAGYQPLAF

-239 FLSKSQGSKK
+239 FLSKSQGNKK

-346 IGDEQKMQHFA
+346 IGDEQKMQRFA

-659 QVIIGVV
+659 QIIIGVV

-671 PLLFEY
+671 PLLFAY

>member
-1 MNKVQFPPII
+1 
-11 CYKFRKI
+11 
-18 SITEVKKARKSKYL
+18 
-32 CIIFK
+32 
-37 KIKVFYSMTITLIIL
+37 MTITLIIL
-52 IITVAMFIWGKVRAD
+52 VITVAMFIWGRVRTD

-75 ALLVFGILTPAE
+75 ALLVLGILTPAE

-93 SPIVVMMV
+93 SPIVIMMI

-162 MSLAAGSGMQSSRF
+162 MSIAAGSGMQSSRF

-202 EVLTEAGFKPLAF
+202 EVLTAAGYQPLAF

-239 FLSKSQGSKK
+239 VLSKSQGSKK

-266 DNLHRFIVPSS
+266 DNLHRYIVPSS
-277 RTSAARDENGNQLDI
+277 RTSAARDENGNRMDI

-346 IGDEQKMQHFA
+346 IGDEQKMQRFA

-381 VMPTSNFVG
+381 VMPTSNFAG

-404 NVLGVKRGSSSSS
+404 NVLGVKRGGGSSSSS
-417 SSEGGRGGSE
+417 SSSSDGKGRSE

-659 QVIIGVV
+659 QIIIGVV

>member
-1 MNKVQFPPII
+1 
-11 CYKFRKI
+11 
-18 SITEVKKARKSKYL
+18 
-32 CIIFK
+32 
-37 KIKVFYSMTITLIIL
+37 MTITLIIL
-52 IITVAMFIWGKVRAD
+52 VITVAMFIWGRVRAD

-75 ALLVFGILTPAE
+75 ALLVLGILTPAE

-93 SPIVVMMV
+93 SPIVIMMI

-162 MSLAAGSGMQSSRF
+162 MSIAAGSGMQSSRF

-202 EVLTEAGFKPLAF
+202 EVLTAAGYQPLAF

-239 FLSKSQGSKK
+239 FLSKSQGNKK

-266 DNLHRFIVPSS
+266 DNLHRYIVPSN
-277 RTSAARDENGNQLDI
+277 RTSAAKDENGNPMNI

-317 KSRLGLVKDVNQN
+317 KSRLGLVQDVNQN
-330 MAKSSSTIQV
+330 MAKSSSTIQE
-340 HDTLYI
+340 HDILYI
-346 IGDEQKMQHFA
+346 IGDEQKMQRFA
-357 QDYGLRKMKD
+357 QDYGLRRMKD

-381 VMPTSNFVG
+381 VMPTSNFAG

-404 NVLGVKRGSSSSS
+404 NVLGVKRGGGSS
-417 SSEGGRGGSE
+417 SSEGGRGGNE
-427 YITDNLIAAK
+427 YITDNLIATK

-470 KTADKVLLDY
+470 KAADKVLLDY

-659 QVIIGVV
+659 QIIIGVV